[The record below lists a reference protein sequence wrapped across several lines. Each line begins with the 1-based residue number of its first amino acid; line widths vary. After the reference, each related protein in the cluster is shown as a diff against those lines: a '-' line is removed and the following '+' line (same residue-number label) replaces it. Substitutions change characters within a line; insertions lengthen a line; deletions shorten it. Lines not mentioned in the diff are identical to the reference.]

1 MDKFVDNECRAK
13 LFSPLT
19 LAFLGDGV
27 YDLLIRDYLV
37 SQGNRP
43 VGELNRL
50 KVSVVCCQSQSRAM
64 KKLLDEN
71 FLTEEEISVYKRGK
85 NTAVNNVPKNATS
98 MDYHNAT
105 GFEALLGFLYLQ
117 KKTDRIMEIFEFAVK
132 EELL

>member
-1 MDKFVDNECRAK
+1 MEKFVDSDCKAN

-27 YDLLIRDYLV
+27 YDLLIRDFLV
-37 SQGNRP
+37 SQANRP

-50 KVSVVCCQSQSRAM
+50 KISVVCCQAQSKAV
-64 KKLLDEN
+64 KKLLDNN
-71 FLTEEEISVYKRGK
+71 FLTEEEISVYRRGK
-85 NTAVNNVPKNATS
+85 NTAVHNVPKNATS
-98 MDYHNAT
+98 MDYHMAT

-117 KKTDRIMEIFEFAVK
+117 KKTERITEIFEFAVK

>member
-1 MDKFVDNECRAK
+1 MEKFVDSDCRAK

-27 YDLLIRDYLV
+27 FDLLVRDFLV
-37 SQGNRP
+37 SQANRP

-50 KVSVVCCQSQSRAM
+50 KISVVCCQAQSRAV

-71 FLTEEEISVYKRGK
+71 FLTEEELSVYRRGK
-85 NTAVNNVPKNATS
+85 NTAVHNVPKNATPV
-98 MDYHNAT
+98 DYHNAT